1 MTHDAKVFLIYLAKK
16 SGNFGSASQLAKQ
29 LVQET
34 LLDEGLRVVKE
45 FSSDTPSK
53 DSSVIPSPPDQSL
66 KRKED
71 PMFQVTPNPDSG
83 RESLMT
89 PPSLRD
95 AFPGMTRP
103 AIHQPRPRGR
113 PPKNPQPQMTID
125 HHHHMTPH
133 SGFRDLR
140 SSLEAAYHA
149 EVAEKLQQHFQQ
161 TFLANQYSQ
170 QMMAAANGFAGMRR
184 IQESF
189 NSESNKTSVKNDSNG
204 EEHATHNN
212 GEGTTNGDTTPVG
225 SFRGSSPKPIL
236 SQASN
241 GSPGKTINR
250 SLEELESCINASS
263 IESKPNGNGMP
274 VNSLESLLE

>member
-1 MTHDAKVFLIYLAKK
+1 M
-16 SGNFGSASQLAKQ
+16 
-29 LVQET
+29 
-34 LLDEGLRVVKE
+34 DEGLRVVKE

-53 DSSVIPSPPDQSL
+53 DTSVIPSPPDQSL
-66 KRKED
+66 KRKEE
-71 PMFQVTPNPDSG
+71 PMFQVTPNPDSC

-95 AFPGMTRP
+95 ALPGMTRP
-103 AIHQPRPRGR
+103 AVHQPRPRGR
-113 PPKNPQPQMTID
+113 PPKNAQPQMAID
-125 HHHHMTPH
+125 HHHMTPH

-184 IQESF
+184 IQEF
-189 NSESNKTSVKNDSNG
+189 NNESNKTPVKTDSNG
-204 EEHATHNN
+204 EEHHVTHINS
-212 GEGTTNGDTTPVG
+212 EGTTNGDPTPVG
-225 SFRGSSPKPIL
+225 SFRGTSSPKPIL

-241 GSPGKTINR
+241 ESPGKTINR
-250 SLEELESCINASS
+250 SLEELESCLNASS
-263 IESKPNGNGMP
+263 TESKSNGNGIP